1 MSEDY
6 EKKYNELKQEY
17 DQSQLDNDE
26 ICKEY
31 ESTIKMLT
39 DSIESIKTEKMN
51 LENQLTLLEKDQEN
65 LEKEK
70 ESLVTRNKDKI
81 TDIQNLNKQIE
92 KLKSENKK
100 MKEDKNLVKER
111 IISLEKDNDHYQN
124 QIRQDKAL
132 IDDLKDQLEFTLE
145 ENITLQTEFELYKQK
160 NEETLIRK
168 EQEIKDYKND
178 IINKEKIIQRLNDK
192 RNNNLKELKQKLL
205 LPKELIDQY
214 QKKLTNTIF
223 IGNNK
228 DNSEIINPDELNKN
242 NNISN
247 SIVLYDKVVTPL
259 TETNPQ
265 YPPKFMEIYRKSL
278 KESDLNN
285 INININK
292 NKDNNETLLKDVNI
306 KDSLLLQNKNSDS
319 SNNNNKDNDNDDPLS
334 RIKTLKDSRVINPA
348 LEGIETDEK
357 NNKEENEDEDST
369 GSDKKCFEDL
379 VICDEKDFNIIPIK
393 KLMNDNK
400 NNRDKKLAD
409 NLRNMLVRIQK
420 RKDVLMKNQKNNNL
434 KLAKLGYKLDIKL

>member
-6 EKKYNELKQEY
+6 EKKYNDLKQEY
-17 DQSQLDNDE
+17 DQSKLDNDE
-26 ICKEY
+26 ICNEY

-39 DSIESIKTEKMN
+39 DSLESIKTEKIN
-51 LENQLTLLEKDQEN
+51 LENQISLLEQDQKN
-65 LEKEK
+65 FEKEK
-70 ESLVTRNKDKI
+70 ESLVSRNKEKI
-81 TDIQNLNKQIE
+81 SDMQNLNKQIE

-100 MKEDKNLVKER
+100 MKEDKSLVKER
-111 IISLEKDNDHYQN
+111 IITLEKDNDHYQN

-132 IDDLKDQLEFTLE
+132 IDDLKDQLESALE

-192 RNNNLKELKQKLL
+192 RNNIKELKQKLL
-205 LPKELIDQY
+205 LPKELVDQY
-214 QKKLTNTIF
+214 QRKMTNTIF
-223 IGNNK
+223 KGSTNK
-228 DNSEIINPDELNKN
+228 DALEIINPDELNKN
-242 NNISN
+242 DKINN
-247 SIVLYDKVVTPL
+247 SIIFYDKMVTPL

-278 KESDLNN
+278 KEDDLNN
-285 INININK
+285 LNNNMN
-292 NKDNNETLLKDVNI
+292 NKDNNETLLKDDNI
-306 KDSLLLQNKNSDS
+306 NDNILIQNKNSEI
-319 SNNNNKDNDNDDPLS
+319 NNNNKDNDNPLL
-334 RIKTLKDSRVINPA
+334 RLKTLKDSRVINPVM
-348 LEGIETDEK
+348 EGIETDEK
-357 NNKEENEDEDST
+357 NNKEENEEDDSV
-369 GSDKKCFEDL
+369 SDKKCFEDL

-393 KLMNDNK
+393 KLMNENK

-409 NLRNMLVRIQK
+409 HLRNMLVRIQK

>member
-6 EKKYNELKQEY
+6 EKKYNDLKQEY
-17 DQSQLDNDE
+17 DQSKLDNDE
-26 ICKEY
+26 ICNEY

-39 DSIESIKTEKMN
+39 DSLESIKTEKIN
-51 LENQLTLLEKDQEN
+51 LENQISLLEQDQKN
-65 LEKEK
+65 FEKEK
-70 ESLVTRNKDKI
+70 ESLVSKNKEKI
-81 TDIQNLNKQIE
+81 SDMQNLNKQIE

-111 IISLEKDNDHYQN
+111 IITLEKDNDHYQN

-132 IDDLKDQLEFTLE
+132 IDDLKDQLESALE

-192 RNNNLKELKQKLL
+192 RNNIKELKQKLL
-205 LPKELIDQY
+205 LPKELVDQY
-214 QKKLTNTIF
+214 QRKMTNTIF
-223 IGNNK
+223 KGSTNK
-228 DNSEIINPDELNKN
+228 DALEIINPDELNKN
-242 NNISN
+242 NKINN
-247 SIVLYDKVVTPL
+247 SIILYDKMVTPL

-278 KESDLNN
+278 KEDDLNN
-285 INININK
+285 LNNNMN
-292 NKDNNETLLKDVNI
+292 NKDNNETLLKDDNI
-306 KDSLLLQNKNSDS
+306 NDNILIQNKNSEI
-319 SNNNNKDNDNDDPLS
+319 NNNNKDNDNPLL
-334 RIKTLKDSRVINPA
+334 RLKTLKDSRVINPA
-348 LEGIETDEK
+348 MEGIETDEK
-357 NNKEENEDEDST
+357 NNKEENEEDDSV
-369 GSDKKCFEDL
+369 SDKKCFEDL

-393 KLMNDNK
+393 KLMNENK

-409 NLRNMLVRIQK
+409 HLRNMLVRIQK

>member
-6 EKKYNELKQEY
+6 EKKYNDLKQEY
-17 DQSQLDNDE
+17 DQSKLDNDE
-26 ICKEY
+26 ICNEY

-39 DSIESIKTEKMN
+39 DSLESIKTEKIN
-51 LENQLTLLEKDQEN
+51 LENQISLLEQDQKN
-65 LEKEK
+65 FEKEK
-70 ESLVTRNKDKI
+70 ESLVSRNKEKI
-81 TDIQNLNKQIE
+81 SDMQNLNKQIE

-100 MKEDKNLVKER
+100 MKEDKSLVKER
-111 IISLEKDNDHYQN
+111 IITLEKDNDHYQN

-132 IDDLKDQLEFTLE
+132 IDDLKDQLESALE

-192 RNNNLKELKQKLL
+192 RNNIKELKQKLL
-205 LPKELIDQY
+205 LPKELVDQY
-214 QKKLTNTIF
+214 QRKMTNTIF
-223 IGNNK
+223 KGSTNK
-228 DNSEIINPDELNKN
+228 DALEIINPDELNKN
-242 NNISN
+242 DKINN
-247 SIVLYDKVVTPL
+247 SIILYDKMVTPL

-278 KESDLNN
+278 KEDDLNN
-285 INININK
+285 LNNNMN
-292 NKDNNETLLKDVNI
+292 NKDNNETLLKDDNI
-306 KDSLLLQNKNSDS
+306 NDNILIQNKNSEI
-319 SNNNNKDNDNDDPLS
+319 NNNKDNDNPLL
-334 RIKTLKDSRVINPA
+334 RLKTLKDSRVINPA
-348 LEGIETDEK
+348 MEGIETDEK
-357 NNKEENEDEDST
+357 NNKEENEEDDSV
-369 GSDKKCFEDL
+369 SDKKCFEDL

-393 KLMNDNK
+393 KLMNENK

-409 NLRNMLVRIQK
+409 HLRNMLVRIQK

>member
-6 EKKYNELKQEY
+6 EKKYNDLKQEY
-17 DQSQLDNDE
+17 DQSKLDNDE
-26 ICKEY
+26 ICNEY

-39 DSIESIKTEKMN
+39 DSLESIKTEKIN
-51 LENQLTLLEKDQEN
+51 LENQISLLEQDQKN
-65 LEKEK
+65 FEKEK
-70 ESLVTRNKDKI
+70 ESLVSRNKEKI
-81 TDIQNLNKQIE
+81 SDMQNLNKQIE

-100 MKEDKNLVKER
+100 MKEDKSLVKER
-111 IISLEKDNDHYQN
+111 IITLEKDNDHYQN

-132 IDDLKDQLEFTLE
+132 IDDLKDQLESALE

-192 RNNNLKELKQKLL
+192 RNNIKELKQKLL
-205 LPKELIDQY
+205 LPKELVDQY
-214 QKKLTNTIF
+214 QRKMTNTIF
-223 IGNNK
+223 KGSTNK
-228 DNSEIINPDELNKN
+228 DALEIINPDELNKN
-242 NNISN
+242 EKINN
-247 SIVLYDKVVTPL
+247 SIILYDKMITPL

-278 KESDLNN
+278 KEDDLNN
-285 INININK
+285 LNNNMN
-292 NKDNNETLLKDVNI
+292 NKDNNETLLKDDNI
-306 KDSLLLQNKNSDS
+306 NDNILIQNKNSEI
-319 SNNNNKDNDNDDPLS
+319 NNNKDNDNPLL
-334 RIKTLKDSRVINPA
+334 RLKTLKDSRVINPA
-348 LEGIETDEK
+348 MEGIETDEK
-357 NNKEENEDEDST
+357 NNKEENEEDDSV
-369 GSDKKCFEDL
+369 SDKKCFEDL

-393 KLMNDNK
+393 KLMNENK

-409 NLRNMLVRIQK
+409 HLRNMLVRIQK

>member
-6 EKKYNELKQEY
+6 EKKYNDLKQEY
-17 DQSQLDNDE
+17 DQSKLDNDE
-26 ICKEY
+26 ICNEY

-39 DSIESIKTEKMN
+39 DSLESIKTEKIN
-51 LENQLTLLEKDQEN
+51 LENQISLLEQDQKN
-65 LEKEK
+65 FEKEK
-70 ESLVTRNKDKI
+70 ESLVSRNKEKI
-81 TDIQNLNKQIE
+81 SDMQNLNKQIE

-100 MKEDKNLVKER
+100 MKEDKSLVKER
-111 IISLEKDNDHYQN
+111 IITLEKDNDHYQN

-132 IDDLKDQLEFTLE
+132 IDDLKDQLESALE

-192 RNNNLKELKQKLL
+192 RNNIKELKQKLL
-205 LPKELIDQY
+205 LPKELVDQY
-214 QKKLTNTIF
+214 QRKMTNTIF
-223 IGNNK
+223 KGSTNK
-228 DNSEIINPDELNKN
+228 DALEIINPDELNKN
-242 NNISN
+242 EKINN
-247 SIVLYDKVVTPL
+247 SIILYDKMVTPL

-278 KESDLNN
+278 KEDDLNN
-285 INININK
+285 LNNNMN
-292 NKDNNETLLKDVNI
+292 NKDNNETLLKEDNI
-306 KDSLLLQNKNSDS
+306 NDNILIQNKNSEI
-319 SNNNNKDNDNDDPLS
+319 NNNNKDNDNPLL
-334 RIKTLKDSRVINPA
+334 RLKTLKDSRVINPA
-348 LEGIETDEK
+348 MEGIETDEK
-357 NNKEENEDEDST
+357 NNKEENEEDDSV
-369 GSDKKCFEDL
+369 SDKKCFEDL

-393 KLMNDNK
+393 KLMNENK
-400 NNRDKKLAD
+400 NNKDKKLAD
-409 NLRNMLVRIQK
+409 HLRNMLVRIQK

>member
-6 EKKYNELKQEY
+6 EKKYNDLKQEY
-17 DQSQLDNDE
+17 DQSKLDNDE
-26 ICKEY
+26 ICNEY

-39 DSIESIKTEKMN
+39 DSLESIKTEKIN
-51 LENQLTLLEKDQEN
+51 LENQISLLEQDQKN
-65 LEKEK
+65 FEKEK
-70 ESLVTRNKDKI
+70 ESLVSRNKEKI
-81 TDIQNLNKQIE
+81 SDMQNLNKQIE

-111 IISLEKDNDHYQN
+111 IITLEKDNDHYQN

-132 IDDLKDQLEFTLE
+132 IDDLKDQLESALE

-192 RNNNLKELKQKLL
+192 RNNIKELKQKLL
-205 LPKELIDQY
+205 LPKELVDQY
-214 QKKLTNTIF
+214 QRKMTNTIF
-223 IGNNK
+223 KGSTNK
-228 DNSEIINPDELNKN
+228 DALEIINPDELNKN
-242 NNISN
+242 NKINN
-247 SIVLYDKVVTPL
+247 SIILYDKMVTPL

-278 KESDLNN
+278 KEDDLNN
-285 INININK
+285 LNNNMN
-292 NKDNNETLLKDVNI
+292 NKDNNETLLKDDNI
-306 KDSLLLQNKNSDS
+306 NDNILIQNKNSEI
-319 SNNNNKDNDNDDPLS
+319 NNNNKDNDNPLL
-334 RIKTLKDSRVINPA
+334 RLKTLKDSRVINPA
-348 LEGIETDEK
+348 MEGIETDEK
-357 NNKEENEDEDST
+357 NNKEENEEDDSV
-369 GSDKKCFEDL
+369 SDKKCFEDL

-393 KLMNDNK
+393 KLMNENK

-409 NLRNMLVRIQK
+409 HLRNMLVRIQK